1 MKVAL
6 SLDQL
11 LQRDNAT
18 SCADIF
24 CELFPDA
31 QCYTI
36 AHKVG
41 GVLGN
46 VEIRKIHST
55 GLSKKV
61 ETADELG
68 KFNFLIPTI
77 AEQLFI
83 PCSVDVVFN
92 ISRGLSHGIQ
102 KCKETKQITY
112 LYDEYFL
119 NRKPR
124 TWRERFFRSYL
135 KSWAR
140 KSLQQVDVLWVSTE
154 KLKIA
159 LQPLVK
165 VQIEVV
171 PPFFKLT
178 EFPLIPSSLFKHD
191 FYCIEASALTPKQAN
206 EVVEVLQQRQARW
219 RFIGV
224 DDHLVELKKQYPAIQ
239 FFGDHCA
246 GELAPLLSSSRACI
260 DLTTEIFPESAMK
273 AQATGRPCVARIGGW
288 SDSFLD
294 SPYVFKISSL
304 KNDLPQALDALE
316 ASLPSLEPKKVRAFV
331 MEYHDLKFKGALMR
345 AMEKMGAKHQHCQ
358 IPPV

>member
-31 QCYTI
+31 ECYTV

-55 GLSKKV
+55 GLSKKI
-61 ETADELG
+61 ETVDELG
-68 KFNFLIPTI
+68 KYNFLIPTI
-77 AEQLFI
+77 TQQLFI

-102 KCKETKQITY
+102 KCQETKQITY
-112 LYDEYFL
+112 LYDDYFL
-119 NRKPR
+119 SRRPR
-124 TWRERFFRSYL
+124 SWRERIFKSYL

-140 KSLQQVDVLWVSTE
+140 KSLKQVDVLWVSTE
-154 KLKIA
+154 KLKMD

-165 VQIEVV
+165 NPIEVV

-191 FYCIEASALTPKQAN
+191 FYCIEASALTPEQAS
-206 EVVEVLQQRQARW
+206 VVVSVLEQRTARW

-224 DDHLVELKKQYPAIQ
+224 DDHLVELKKQFPAIQ

-246 GELAPLLSSSRACI
+246 GELAPLLSSSRGCI

-273 AQATGRPCVARIGGW
+273 AQACGRPCIGKSGGW
-288 SDSFLD
+288 SESFLD
-294 SPYVFKISSL
+294 SPYVFKVSSL
-304 KNDLPQALDALE
+304 KNDLPRALDELE
-316 ASLPSLEPKKVRAFV
+316 SCLSSLEPKKVRAHV

-345 AMEKMGAKHQHCQ
+345 AMEKLGVKHHHCQ
-358 IPPV
+358 TPNT